1 MVPQE
6 PLASFAMGC
15 FWSPEELFRN
25 VAGVTHA
32 VVGYT
37 GGVTKNPTYHEI
49 HERDTGHAEAIQITF
64 DPQQVSY
71 EQLLQLFWANHNPTT
86 PNQDG
91 PNIGSQYRSVIFYHT
106 PEQQQA
112 AEHSKAE
119 LTGSGKW
126 KRPVVTEIV
135 PAQKFYPAEE
145 YHQRYLQKRGL
156 ERCHM

>member
-1 MVPQE
+1 VFGLLFVLMENSDYKLLLLLLMV
-6 PLASFAMGC
+6 LFVVMFAM
-15 FWSPEELFRN
+15 SAVDEKKYAELKDGLA
-25 VAGVTHA
+25 AGFGNSDALLEGNESILDQAGSSA
-32 VVGYT
+32 V
-37 GGVTKNPTYHEI
+37 
-49 HERDTGHAEAIQITF
+49 RAIA
-64 DPQQVSY
+64 PQV
-71 EQLLQLFWANHNPTT
+71 NT
-86 PNQDG
+86 DDM
-91 PNIGSQYRSVIFYHT
+91 T